1 MALKMNKEEV
11 GEAAKRLE
19 SALDV
24 NIDISASQSASDSV
38 YAHDIQETV
47 VERIEMPPIILQ
59 KPAPK
64 PRKVQL
70 ITSVPEETRDKL
82 KYIAKQQ
89 GVSLNAFLGAVY
101 NAIIAKYNA

>member
-24 NIDISASQSASDSV
+24 NIDASASHPASDSV
-38 YAHDIQETV
+38 YAHDVQETV

-70 ITSVPEETRDKL
+70 ITSVPEETREKL
-82 KYIAKQQ
+82 KRIASSQ

-101 NAIIAKYNA
+101 DAIIAKYNA